1 MLAKPDRIM
10 FFLLYFLIFSI
21 SLFYKRNWHPD
32 PGKVVILRHYSAGFS
47 GSSSQQ
53 VVPLVAEVAELS
65 GRPSA
70 CGVGRQPALALSRV
84 LHFPLAL
91 SFLGGSDGKES
102 ACNAGDQGSIP
113 GSARSPGGGP
123 GNPFECSCL
132 ENPMDGGAWWLRS

>member
-1 MLAKPDRIM
+1 MG
-10 FFLLYFLIFSI
+10 FLLCFFASPP

-47 GSSSQQ
+47 GSSSQP
-53 VVPLVAEVAELS
+53 VVLLVTEVAELS
-65 GRPSA
+65 GWPSA

-84 LHFPLAL
+84 LRFPLAL
-91 SFLGGSDGKES
+91 SFLGSSDGKES

-123 GNPFECSCL
+123 GNPFKCSCL
-132 ENPMDGGAWWLRS
+132 KNPMDAGAWRLRS